1 MESFVEIFSSMDT
14 WQIIADFILAF
25 GLAVSYFLKRGK

>member
-1 MESFVEIFSSMDT
+1 MEIFASMDT
-14 WQIIADFILAF
+14 WQIVADFVLAV